1 MPGYGLQGGEKRP
14 DYARFPPALIK
25 VNSDS
30 ICPFLHKKVDRYSLK
45 QHLTFANAREKNAVS
60 E

>member
-14 DYARFPPALIK
+14 VYEQFPRALIE

-30 ICPFLHKKVDRYSLK
+30 ICPFLRKKKGDIQL
-45 QHLTFANAREKNAVS
+45 NI
-60 E
+60 